1 MKSNQV
7 PKLRTEEAG
16 DTQARNKIIKDF
28 VMSLEFEHLTF
39 EGGRGGGGGMD
50 DLVWVRI
57 QQQKKWVKSSTYKK
71 AKRII

>member
-1 MKSNQV
+1 MSRWESNQE

-39 EGGRGGGGGMD
+39 EGGGGGYGWFG
-50 DLVWVRI
+50 LG
-57 QQQKKWVKSSTYKK
+57 KNSA
-71 AKRII
+71 AKEMSKIEHL

>member
-1 MKSNQV
+1 M
-7 PKLRTEEAG
+7 RTEEAG

-39 EGGRGGGGGMD
+39 EGGGGAGMD

-57 QQQKKWVKSSTYKK
+57 QQQKK
-71 AKRII
+71 